1 MRLIDADAFD
11 KCLEQVEIEATKSR
25 KYVFSSAINTIR
37 GNLANAPTIEPQ
49 TTQLT
54 DEDKETIRIHL
65 NAFKESLCNQGRWYE
80 ATEYE
85 ELIIRLLSTAS
96 VQPEWIPVSERLP
109 EFRHVINPDP
119 EEDGEW
125 DESPFVL
132 VCFDDGDIECRQF
145 IREDG
150 RVFIYPEEFRGR
162 KPVAWQPL
170 PDPWKEEE

>member
-1 MRLIDADAFD
+1 MRLIDADALKETFEIAYKEVWHD
-11 KCLEQVEIEATKSR
+11 REYSNAFFSDGGAVSTEWWCVEDM
-25 KYVFSSAINTIR
+25 VD
-37 GNLANAPTIEPQ
+37 NAPTIE
-49 TTQLT
+49 TQ
-54 DEDKETIRIHL
+54 
-65 NAFKESLCNQGRWYE
+65 Q
-80 ATEYE
+80 
-85 ELIIRLLSTAS
+85 
-96 VQPEWIPVSERLP
+96 WISVSERLP

-150 RVFIYPEEFRGR
+150 EVFVYPEEFRGR

-170 PDPWKEEE
+170 PDPWEEEE

>member
-1 MRLIDADAFD
+1 MRLIDADALKKNMEFVCMGIMAGTESY
-11 KCLEQVEIEATKSR
+11 KAPLKEID
-25 KYVFSSAINTIR
+25 
-37 GNLANAPTIEPQ
+37 NAPTIEPQ
-49 TTQLT
+49 Q
-54 DEDKETIRIHL
+54 
-65 NAFKESLCNQGRWYE
+65 
-80 ATEYE
+80 
-85 ELIIRLLSTAS
+85 
-96 VQPEWIPVSERLP
+96 WISVSERLP

-162 KPVAWQPL
+162 KPTAWLPL
-170 PDPWKEEE
+170 PEPWKEGDQT